1 MIAEVGKN
9 TLFLCM
15 QCGTCSA
22 SCVSKSSFNLRR
34 LVFES
39 FSKNRDFKD
48 PDLWDCTTCHN
59 CQSRCPRGIPLTE
72 MIINSRKEFVEEG
85 FVPPEIRNY
94 LNSIQ
99 KFRNPFGQ
107 PKHRRVEWASD
118 LDLKIL
124 DSSDTEFEWLWFVG
138 CLSSYDARA
147 QEVARKT
154 ARIFNEI
161 GLNFAILGNKE
172 GCCGN
177 DALALGEEGLF
188 ELLKEENESI
198 FEEYGVKKLITSSPH
213 CYNIF
218 KNYYGIETVSAL
230 EIVHRAIKEGT
241 LAFKHDVEAR
251 ITYHDPCYL
260 GRYNGIYDIP
270 REVLKSIYNIEFVE
284 MRRIRENSFCC
295 GGGSGNF
302 MRESKSRANVSRARE
317 AVQTGADIL
326 AVSCPICLNML
337 EDGVKSINAD
347 IEVMD
352 IMEIVHLAMFG
363 E

>member
-1 MIAEVGKN
+1 MIAEGSRN
-9 TLFLCM
+9 ALFLCM

-22 SCVSKSSFNLRR
+22 SCISKSSFNLRK
-34 LVFES
+34 LVLES
-39 FSKNRDFKD
+39 FLKGGELRC

-59 CQSRCPRGIPLTE
+59 CQSRCPRGIPLTDL
-72 MIINSRKEFVEEG
+72 IVNSRKEYIEEG
-85 FVPPEIRNY
+85 AIPPEVRDY

-107 PKHRRVEWASD
+107 PKYKRIGWASD

-124 DSSDTEFEWLWFVG
+124 NGKTEFEWLWFVG
-138 CLSSYDARA
+138 CFTSYDPRA
-147 QEVARKT
+147 QEVAKKT

-161 GLNFAILGNKE
+161 GLNFAVLGNKE

-188 ELLKEENESI
+188 ELLKEENESL
-198 FEEYGVKKLITSSPH
+198 FEEYGVKKLVTSSPH
-213 CYNIF
+213 CYNTF
-218 KNYYGIETVSAL
+218 KNYYEIETFSTL
-230 EIVHRAIKEGT
+230 EVIYNAIREGT
-241 LAFKHDVEAR
+241 LKFKYDVEAR
-251 ITYHDPCYL
+251 VTYHDPCYL

-270 REVLKSIYNIEFVE
+270 REVLKSIYNIDFVE

-295 GGGSGNF
+295 GGGSANF
-302 MRESKSRANVSRARE
+302 MREGGRANVSRARE
-317 AVQTGADIL
+317 AVQTGANIL

-352 IMEIVHLAMFG
+352 VIEIVHLAMFG